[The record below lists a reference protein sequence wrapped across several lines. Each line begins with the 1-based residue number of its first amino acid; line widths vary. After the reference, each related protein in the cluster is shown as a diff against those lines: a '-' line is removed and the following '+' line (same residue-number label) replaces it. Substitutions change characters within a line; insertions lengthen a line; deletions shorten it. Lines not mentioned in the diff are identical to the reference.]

1 LMLVFPQLTTG
12 AVALYPVIKQGQRRS
27 VVNTLAGGST
37 VVYADPDAGIAG
49 WQLRATGLT
58 LAECSAIESLF
69 QQTSGMAGT
78 FTFLDPV
85 GNLLLQS
92 ENFGSGAWTKGALV
106 TLTVGIGDP
115 VGTTR
120 ATGLVNTGGEAAGLA
135 QVLDVPGNFQYCLSV
150 WARSTSGSAL
160 TLITANVTKTFAVGT
175 QWSRIFLAA
184 NPGLTGA
191 TTVSFGVQVAAG
203 GSVALFGMQVEAQMG
218 PSDYKIT
225 GAVGGI
231 YPKARFG
238 SDQITVTA
246 QGTDV
251 YDAVIQ
257 IVSVG
262 S

>member
-1 LMLVFPQLTTG
+1 MLFFPQLTTG
-12 AVALYPVIKQGQRRS
+12 AAALFPVIKQGQRRS
-27 VVNTLAGGST
+27 VVNTLAGGNT
-37 VVYADPDAGIAG
+37 VAYADPDAVLAG

-58 LAECSAIESLF
+58 LAEWNAIEGLF

-92 ENFGSGAWTKGALV
+92 ENFGAGAWTKGALV
-106 TLTVGIGDP
+106 ALTAGTGDP
-115 VGTTR
+115 LGTTR
-120 ATGLVNTGGEAAGLA
+120 ATGLVNAGGAVAGLA
-135 QVLDVPGNFQYCLSV
+135 QVLNVPGNFQYCLSV
-150 WARSTSGSAL
+150 WVRSTSGSAV
-160 TLITANVTKTFAVGT
+160 TLVVANVSKSFAAGT
-175 QWSRIFLAA
+175 QWRRVFLSA
-184 NPGLTGA
+184 NPGMTGA
-191 TTVSFGVQVAAG
+191 TTVSFGVTVAVG
-203 GSVALFGMQVEAQMG
+203 GSVQLFGMQVEAQMG

-225 GAVGGI
+225 GAVGGV

-257 IVSVG
+257 IVSAG

>member
-1 LMLVFPQLTTG
+1 MLFFPQLTTG
-12 AVALYPVIKQGQRRS
+12 AAALFPVIKQGQRRS
-27 VVNTLAGGST
+27 VVNTLAGGNT
-37 VVYADPDAGIAG
+37 VAYADPDAVLAG

-58 LAECSAIESLF
+58 LAEWNAIEGLF

-92 ENFGSGAWTKGALV
+92 ENFGAGAWTKGALV
-106 TLTVGIGDP
+106 ALTAGTGDP
-115 VGTTR
+115 LGTTR
-120 ATGLVNTGGEAAGLA
+120 ATGLVNAGGAVAGLA
-135 QVLDVPGNFQYCLSV
+135 QVLNVPGNFQYCLSG
-150 WARSTSGSAL
+150 WARSTSGSAV
-160 TLITANVTKTFAVGT
+160 TLVVANVSGSFVLGA
-175 QWSRIFLAA
+175 QWRRVFLSA
-184 NPGLTGA
+184 NPGMTGA
-191 TTVSFGVQVAAG
+191 TTVSFGVTVAAG
-203 GSVALFGMQVEAQMG
+203 GSVQLFGMQVEAQMG

-225 GAVGGI
+225 GAVGGV

-257 IVSVG
+257 IVSAG